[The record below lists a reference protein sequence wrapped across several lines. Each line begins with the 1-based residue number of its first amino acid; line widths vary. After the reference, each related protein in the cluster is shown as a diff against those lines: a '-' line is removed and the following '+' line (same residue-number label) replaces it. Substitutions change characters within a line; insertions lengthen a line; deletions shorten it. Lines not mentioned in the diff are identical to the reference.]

1 MTTLKRIQKVFR
13 IAQNFVRIVMIGCI
27 IGAAVSCAAALC
39 AVKWGNGGQVFTLF
53 GKTVSLM
60 ELTGDCNGIMVL
72 SISNC
77 AVLSAHTITL
87 GFADTWLR
95 YEQETGTPFT
105 FSGSKQLQK
114 LGVCWGC
121 IPVVT
126 SVLVSVIRVC
136 SGIDVMQDV
145 MDPPFI
151 GTGILMILVAMI
163 FRYGAEMRKDAD
175 QSAFV

>member
-1 MTTLKRIQKVFR
+1 MTMLKRIQKVFR
-13 IAQNFVRIVMIGCI
+13 IVQIFVRIAMIRCI
-27 IGAAVSCAAALC
+27 IGAVVSCAAALC
-39 AVKWGNGGQVFTLF
+39 AVTCGNGRQVFTLF
-53 GKTVSLM
+53 GKTVTLM
-60 ELTGDCNGIMVL
+60 RYTGDVNRIMVL

-77 AVLSAHTITL
+77 AVLSVHAIAL
-87 GFADTWLR
+87 GFADAWLR

-126 SVLVSVIRVC
+126 SILVSVIRVC

-175 QSAFV
+175 RSAFV